1 MLQRKSCWPRA
12 QLVQSRSAHSLLST
26 LSITTHRQAT
36 VTRPGM
42 DARAVGRYRVE
53 TAHPTAARSAA
64 DGALITAA
72 HRATPYR
79 AALASRIAEAVRP
92 AGLSST
98 VFVDPGSRLFFGARR
113 RSVTSRTGGSYS
125 HLSGNTPSVPS
136 LDNVEGYHRI
146 GYPRC
151 ERIEQSKS
159 DPIGGSR
166 WNTSGGNCDGSIRR
180 WMRRRACMIC
190 SRKSAG
196 GRRQCTEKIARCK
209 SAKARAISCTVRAM
223 KS

>member
-1 MLQRKSCWPRA
+1 VLQRKWPRA

-36 VTRPGM
+36 VIRPGM

-53 TAHPTAARSAA
+53 TAPLPRP
-64 DGALITAA
+64 GWRRMALITAA

-92 AGLSST
+92 AGLSGT
-98 VFVDPGSRLFFGARR
+98 VFVDPGSRSFFGARR

-159 DPIGGSR
+159 DPIGG
-166 WNTSGGNCDGSIRR
+166 
-180 WMRRRACMIC
+180 
-190 SRKSAG
+190 
-196 GRRQCTEKIARCK
+196 
-209 SAKARAISCTVRAM
+209 
-223 KS
+223 